1 MPVIEADDQFHL
13 HSYMAAQSFN
23 DADDVRVLAS
33 RRHEID
39 QANGAALSFNFSF
52 ENQRLSQ
59 VTAARGFNFL
69 FRKKA
74 PVPIFLLAK
83 QRRKAC
89 RRIEPRKAQPI
100 DATVA
105 THQRARLRVAEKPV
119 VLDLCSP
126 LCHLLLPPRERLPRR
141 SFAKVGSETS
151 RAGAFRG
158 GGLLNLLF
166 ARQFTNTLAR

>member
-1 MPVIEADDQFHL
+1 LSHPRHDLPVIEADDQFHL

-39 QANGAALSFNFSF
+39 QANGAARSFNFSF
-52 ENQRLSQ
+52 ENQRLASI
-59 VTAARGFNFL
+59 AAASCFNF
-69 FRKKA
+69 FGRKET
-74 PVPIFLLAK
+74 PMPIFTFAK

-89 RRIEPRKAQPI
+89 WRIEPRKAQPI

-105 THQRARLRVAEKPV
+105 THQRTRLRVAEKPV

-126 LCHLLLPPRERLPRR
+126 LCHLLL
-141 SFAKVGSETS
+141 
-151 RAGAFRG
+151 
-158 GGLLNLLF
+158 
-166 ARQFTNTLAR
+166 